1 MSLPINKC
9 FFTIGN
15 LIFKQDIGIPMGFD
29 PAPFWASLLLYYCEF
44 KYIKQLISNESSKAY
59 KYHGI
64 SRFISYICAV
74 NNGSEFLTPFKNFYP
89 EESNSEETLPL
100 DKFSFFLVQMPHI
113 SSNVS
118 STIFYGSLFSE
129 LLQIARCALRIN
141 DFIPKVS
148 DLLSRMMTQGG
159 NRARL
164 TKQLKKLFHRYLA
177 VFQKID
183 KIHEEINIS
192 NNEEHLVVEVSKT
205 IFIKLNGN
213 KFS

>member
-1 MSLPINKC
+1 
-9 FFTIGN
+9 
-15 LIFKQDIGIPMGFD
+15 
-29 PAPFWASLLLYYCEF
+29 
-44 KYIKQLISNESSKAY
+44 
-59 KYHGI
+59 
-64 SRFISYICAV
+64 
-74 NNGSEFLTPFKNFYP
+74 
-89 EESNSEETLPL
+89 
-100 DKFSFFLVQMPHI
+100 MPHI